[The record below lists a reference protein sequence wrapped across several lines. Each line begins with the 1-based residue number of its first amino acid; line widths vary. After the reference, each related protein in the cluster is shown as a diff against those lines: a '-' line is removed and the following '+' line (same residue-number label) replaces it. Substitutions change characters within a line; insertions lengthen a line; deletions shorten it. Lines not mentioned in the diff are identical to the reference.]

1 MPSANTLVRWV
12 NENAFAPIVRARPCP
27 TFGRPVHHR
36 GGPRRLRPD
45 TSPHT
50 LRIPPHD
57 GHPVLRSAAKSGF
70 RFTLAVSSFRLR
82 ARVGFSIPSLFSSQ
96 RDVNPAFGYSAP
108 HLSAGGT
115 STLLNNALLSAHYG
129 AVRLLQNVH
138 VRIMGLSPSR
148 TGLLAQTLWRSPG
161 SRAHCVLTCL
171 DSSTTPSPAATRDL
185 ARLADVAF
193 PLTEKGRHSVACFRS
208 SMIPP
213 ASPLSTLR
221 YDPSRDHRQDSR
233 PEWSRFSFSVGLSH
247 PLQCAG
253 LSRRSLS
260 RISCPASLRA
270 SLRISRSDTKLSLLA
285 SSAHIPQKP
294 SH

>member
-115 STLLNNALLSAHYG
+115 STLLNNALLSAHYRPARHPLAIPPFPG
-129 AVRLLQNVH
+129 VAGYRPDLLQ
-138 VRIMGLSPSR
+138 R
-148 TGLLAQTLWRSPG
+148 
-161 SRAHCVLTCL
+161 
-171 DSSTTPSPAATRDL
+171 
-185 ARLADVAF
+185 
-193 PLTEKGRHSVACFRS
+193 FRS
-208 SMIPP
+208 GARR
-213 ASPLSTLR
+213 ASP
-221 YDPSRDHRQDSR
+221 
-233 PEWSRFSFSVGLSH
+233 V
-247 PLQCAG
+247 A
-253 LSRRSLS
+253 
-260 RISCPASLRA
+260 
-270 SLRISRSDTKLSLLA
+270 
-285 SSAHIPQKP
+285 
-294 SH
+294 

>member
-129 AVRLLQNVH
+129 PLRHPLVFHRFPGFA
-138 VRIMGLSPSR
+138 SYTTCCS
-148 TGLLAQTLWRSPG
+148 ADFSPG
-161 SRAHCVLTCL
+161 RGGFLQL
-171 DSSTTPSPAATRDL
+171 
-185 ARLADVAF
+185 
-193 PLTEKGRHSVACFRS
+193 
-208 SMIPP
+208 
-213 ASPLSTLR
+213 LS
-221 YDPSRDHRQDSR
+221 
-233 PEWSRFSFSVGLSH
+233 
-247 PLQCAG
+247 A
-253 LSRRSLS
+253 SLS
-260 RISCPASLRA
+260 SCCR
-270 SLRISRSDTKLSLLA
+270 
-285 SSAHIPQKP
+285 
-294 SH
+294 